1 MDYLL
6 CLLTLLGSYIE
17 LPAFLNFTSKSSWV
31 VSTQPCSTSHSRP
44 AWGCV
49 WQEGSVP
56 WALPC

>member
-17 LPAFLNFTSKSSWV
+17 LPAFLNFTSRSSWV

-44 AWGCV
+44 AWGGGR
-49 WQEGSVP
+49 GSVP